1 MDLRRLLFLLPVL
14 IFIGVGIGLALGLTR
29 DPSTLPSALIDQPV
43 PTFELPPVAG
53 REGPGFGSA
62 DLVGRVSLVNVFA
75 SWCVPCRVEH
85 PLMMA
90 LADDGVAIYGIDYKD
105 PAEQAAAWLA
115 ELGDPYRA
123 VGADRDGRV
132 AIDWGVYGVPETF
145 VIDPAGRIRYRF
157 VGPLQEREI
166 EETLRPLLEQ
176 LERDKPQSPLLRV
189 GDPDPGSPDR

>member
-145 VIDPAGRIRYRF
+145 VIDRAGRIRYRF